1 MFCLLTHLFVFTF
14 HAETHDVRGFFLGV
28 WLLTKVPWTTQP
40 NYLLHRWKL
49 QVCFKKH
56 PSFLSS
62 KHSTSALYFCWLWF
76 VIFYLKPLNQ
86 QCCKFRIP
94 NVFRLLFELNKCYQ
108 SHLSHI
114 LAIFTVAL
122 SGCWEDNTL
131 VRNRWSVA
139 GKKTNKHILNIR
151 EPETSWLSGAL
162 GSCGNAFAILVSA
175 CFLKAP
181 WISSK
186 KIRAQMQCNS
196 RLLRRVKTMWVST
209 SLTLWKLVAPVHV
222 NLAGL
227 VVLMDKICFFPS
239 NR

>member
-1 MFCLLTHLFVFTF
+1 MRTVLLKVFSPWKSAQNVNQYEIHQNLIMFCLLTHLFVFTF

-139 GKKTNKHILNIR
+139 GKKQTSTYWTSVNLKH
-151 EPETSWLSGAL
+151 L
-162 GSCGNAFAILVSA
+162 GYLG
-175 CFLKAP
+175 P
-181 WISSK
+181 WG
-186 KIRAQMQCNS
+186 
-196 RLLRRVKTMWVST
+196 
-209 SLTLWKLVAPVHV
+209 LVAMP
-222 NLAGL
+222 LL
-227 VVLMDKICFFPS
+227 F
-239 NR
+239 